1 MIILIFANNLGN
13 PFDDL
18 ILGLEKWCIAFNEF
32 AVLFFGYLKYIFAF
46 ILLAIGISTLL
57 KLRGHYI
64 LQRLNKFDDET
75 KKLDKYTKPRLILG
89 STYIVIAF
97 GILFN
102 WFTLFLLYVLDPLP
116 DRLIFNFLNFNGDID
131 PSLMNRIMDIN
142 AAIYP
147 HEQTMYY
154 CIAIA
159 SFGAI
164 TDLAIAVWYLI
175 NRVPFNP
182 KMAITLLI
190 GGVTTGIL
198 TGFTTSLPF
207 FL

>member
-1 MIILIFANNLGN
+1 MITQFLFNNLGN
-13 PFDDL
+13 PLDDL
-18 ILGLEKWCIAFNEF
+18 IIGLEKWCIAFNEF

-64 LQRLNKFDDET
+64 RQRSN
-75 KKLDKYTKPRLILG
+75 KLDDDIKNLDKFTKPRLIIGTL
-89 STYIVIAF
+89 YITIAF

-116 DRLIFNFLNFNGDID
+116 DKLIFNFLNFNGDID
-131 PSLMNRIMDIN
+131 PTIMNRIMNIN
-142 AAIYP
+142 QAIYP
-147 HEQTMYY
+147 HEQTIYY

-198 TGFTTSLPF
+198 TGFTTCLPF